1 MRELR
6 PSTKFNKDIARE
18 SQGEYRE
25 FVVEAGRL
33 DNVIE
38 ALARDEPLSERY
50 RDHPM
55 SNMTG
60 VRNCHVAPDLVLL
73 YGRDDVGVLDLY
85 RLGTHSQ
92 LGL

>member
-18 SQGEYRE
+18 NHGEYRA
-25 FVVEAGRL
+25 FVVDGGRL
-33 DNVIE
+33 DDVIE
-38 ALARDEPLSERY
+38 TLARDEPLSDRY
-50 RDHPM
+50 RDHAM
-55 SNMTG
+55 TNMTG

-92 LGL
+92 LGI